1 MKLRGQTVVGDGFDG
16 FDRNV
21 AEKMPKIRK
30 EEEPPLSTLEEETQ
44 PLHEVSRE
52 IKPPEKPAERK
63 PIFTPQPR
71 EEEGKEN
78 LEVLKLIEDL
88 HGQLLASN
96 RTKRALEMDL
106 ASSQKTIQQRA
117 QENQIL
123 GIQIEGLTKELQRF
137 REIQSELAY
146 LDEENEDALEKISAM
161 QGEMKNLRESLAS
174 AARERDQAF
183 DHIQSLEAKI
193 EQNDLLRMKGR
204 LKEREVSQFS
214 AENQELRARWEETL
228 AQNIELEKKYE
239 ALRKSFNEVKESL
252 TLLRDA
258 CKTNY
263 YNLSGTPEQESCDSD
278 SKRHR
283 LQTSDER

>member
-30 EEEPPLSTLEEETQ
+30 EEESPLSVLEEEVH

-52 IKPPEKPAERK
+52 IKPPEKPAEKK

-123 GIQIEGLTKELQRF
+123 GMQIEGLTKEVQRF
-137 REIQSELAY
+137 REIQSEVAY
-146 LDEENEDALEKISAM
+146 LEEENEDALERITVL
-161 QGEMKNLRESLAS
+161 QGEIKALKEGLAR
-174 AARERDQAF
+174 ALQEKDQALGQ
-183 DHIQSLEAKI
+183 IQTLEDRI
-193 EQNDLLRMKGR
+193 EQNDILRIKGR
-204 LKEREVSQFS
+204 LKEREVSHFS
-214 AENQELRARWEETL
+214 EENKELRLRLEEVL
-228 AQNIELEKKYE
+228 AQNMDLEKRYE
-239 ALRKSFNEVKESL
+239 VLKKSFNEVKDSL

-258 CKTNY
+258 CKANY
-263 YNLSGTPEQESCDSD
+263 YNLSPDSPESGT
-278 SKRHR
+278 
-283 LQTSDER
+283 